1 MLNRTKESYHMNTG
15 ISLSALA
22 AKIEAENALKKDFI
36 SPTTAMSM
44 TDDAKGLIIGGQGEF
59 KINGLAHDQ
68 IGSRLGIPAKYYDR
82 MMEETPHLLAANV
95 NTWLGKKEENR
106 MVRTLDGTAR
116 AFLSD
121 RYQRVDNY
129 EIAEVAL
136 PVLSKIPNV
145 QIVST
150 QITERRMYIQAVS
163 PRLEGEVKR
172 GDVVQAGVIIS
183 NSEVGAGA
191 ISVAP
196 MIYRL
201 VCLNGLIIPDQKFK
215 AYHVGRKIED
225 NEALWAD
232 DTRKADD
239 RAVLLKVRDMVAAA
253 VDEANFK
260 KTLDSMRETTEAR
273 ITGNPAESVKVL
285 GKTLNAT
292 EAEQGG
298 ILRSLIEGGDL
309 SAWGVIN
316 AVTAQAHTAQ
326 YDRAVE
332 LENAGGMLLNLDRK
346 EWSRILEAA

>member
-1 MLNRTKESYHMNTG
+1 MNKG

-22 AKIEAENALKKDFI
+22 AQIENQKGQKHDLIA
-36 SPTTAMSM
+36 PTTAMTL
-44 TDDAKGLIIGGQGEF
+44 TDDAKGLVVAGQAEYA
-59 KINGLAHDQ
+59 INGHAHGQ
-68 IGSRLGIPAKYYDR
+68 IGSRLNIPKSYYDR
-82 MMEETPHLLAANV
+82 MLSDAPGLLAANV
-95 NTWLGKKEENR
+95 NTWFNKNPEKR
-106 MVRTLDGTAR
+106 MVRTLAGTAR

-121 RYQRVDNY
+121 RYQRVDNH
-129 EIAEVAL
+129 EIAEAAL
-136 PVLSKIPNV
+136 PVLANIPDV

-150 QITERRMYIQAVS
+150 QITESRMYIQAVS
-163 PRLEGEVKR
+163 PRVQGDVKK

-191 ISVAP
+191 ITVAP

-201 VCLNGLIIPDQKFK
+201 VCLNGLIIPDQKFR

-239 RAVLLKVRDMVAAA
+239 RAILLKVRDMVAAA
-253 VDEANFK
+253 VDEANFGRTLANMQGMTESK
-260 KTLDSMRETTEAR
+260 IEGDPRKTVE
-273 ITGNPAESVKVL
+273 VL
-285 GKTLNAT
+285 GKKLGTT

-309 SAWGVIN
+309 SAWGIIN

-332 LENAGGMLLNLDRK
+332 FEAAGGTLLNLDRD
-346 EWSRILEAA
+346 EWKRILVAA